1 MKKWLMILSLWGLSL
16 LLAFW
21 WGGRR
26 PAVTPSPTPASET
39 PALLA
44 SEATATVEWR
54 QWQDKVVA
62 TGNLTADPDLQ
73 SRMGSPAN
81 GRITELLAGVGDR
94 VHTGQPLAR
103 LDSPEVMKALADYH
117 HAEVRLQLAEKTLRQ
132 RKDQARLGDL
142 SRRPVEEARN
152 EYFTSQSEVK
162 IAATAL
168 ELANKRLLRTRD
180 LLSNGVASQQ
190 QLDEDT
196 AGQKEAQARLEK
208 ARSQLSVAQEH
219 RMREESLATSG
230 SLITTR
236 ILEAET
242 ERALAHEE
250 VEHSRQL
257 LRNFGV
263 TSLEPE
269 PLALRAPVSG
279 VVVARSVSIGQWVSA
294 EQELFQIVDPK
305 RLWLWLNLYENDFPK
320 VRLGMLVRL
329 PELGCQGRIS
339 YLAPQLEPGSRTQPV
354 RVEINNP
361 GNLRI
366 GMFGKAEI
374 LVGPAHRGLSLP
386 LAAIQGKDTVFVSA
400 GGRTQ
405 ARRVRLGAEDK
416 AAGLREVVSGVSA
429 GEKVVTTGSYLLY
442 QGLSVRD

>member
-1 MKKWLMILSLWGLSL
+1 MKKWFMILSLWGISL

-21 WGGRR
+21 WGTRR
-26 PAVTPSPTPASET
+26 PEQSKATETPSPTPASE
-39 PALLA
+39 A
-44 SEATATVEWR
+44 SLATAPVEWR

-73 SRMGSPAN
+73 SRMGAPAN

-94 VHTGQPLAR
+94 VQQGQPLAR

-117 HAEVRLQLAEKTLRQ
+117 HAEVRLHLAERTLRQ
-132 RKDQARLGDL
+132 RKDQARLGDT

-152 EYFTSQSEVK
+152 EFFTSQSEVK

-168 ELANKRLLRTRD
+168 ELCNTRLRRTRD
-180 LLSNGVASQQ
+180 LLNNGVASQQ

-196 AGQKEAQARLEK
+196 ASQKEAQARLEK

-219 RMREESLATSG
+219 RLREERLATSG

-242 ERALAHEE
+242 EAALAHEE
-250 VEHSRQL
+250 LEHSRQL
-257 LRNFGV
+257 LHNFGV
-263 TSLEPE
+263 TSLKPE
-269 PLALRAPVSG
+269 PLALRAPVTG

-294 EQELFQIVDPK
+294 EQELFQIVDPR

-320 VRLGMLVRL
+320 VHLGMLVRL

-339 YLAPQLEPGSRTQPV
+339 YLAPQLEPGSRTQPI

-374 LVGPAHRGLSLP
+374 LVGPSHRGLSVP
-386 LAAIQGKDTVFVSA
+386 LTAVQGQGTVFVSQN
-400 GGRTQ
+400 GQ
-405 ARRVRLGAEDK
+405 VEARKVQLGVEDK
-416 AAGLREVVSGVSA
+416 GAGVREVVSGLTA
-429 GEKVVTTGSYLLY
+429 GQQVVTTGSYLLY
-442 QGLSVRD
+442 QALSNRD